1 MAGKRGWIVEE
12 RIRVIQRG
20 VPLRGKWR
28 DGRRVVDRECI
39 GERPTQEQCEVEGS
53 CSKPRPVRL
62 ADFMTTAD
70 VKEGKTAAG

>member
-1 MAGKRGWIVEE
+1 MDIVEE

-39 GERPTQEQCEVEGS
+39 GERPTQEQCGVRVAAANLVS
-53 CSKPRPVRL
+53 CAWL
-62 ADFMTTAD
+62 TL
-70 VKEGKTAAG
+70 